1 MNMITVIIPALNEE
15 REIAGTIACVRDME
29 GVSEVI
35 VVDGGSQ
42 DGTVGIARTMGAV
55 VVECERGRGRQM
67 HAGALAGGGEV
78 LWFVHADTR
87 PESDATRQM
96 VAALGDASVAGGNCT
111 LAFDGETWGARLL
124 NAVQPLMK
132 LLGVYYGDSTIFVRR
147 AVYCAAGG
155 CRPYPLFEDSDL
167 IQRIR
172 GLGRFVSLE
181 ARVVTSSRRFEQR
194 GFLRTCFLWTS
205 LQMLFWCG
213 VPAERLGRWYAPVRR
228 HTV

>member
-1 MNMITVIIPALNEE
+1 MISVIIPALNEE
-15 REIAGTIACVRDME
+15 REIARTIVCALAME
-29 GVSEVI
+29 EVGEVI

-42 DGTVGIARTMGAV
+42 DGTVGIARAMGAA

-67 HAGALAGGGEV
+67 HAGALAASGEV

-87 PESDATRQM
+87 PESGATRQI
-96 VAALGDASVAGGNCT
+96 VAALGDALVVGGNCT
-111 LAFDGETWGARLL
+111 LAFDGETRGARLL

-132 LLGVYYGDSTIFVRR
+132 RLGVYYGDSTIFVRR
-147 AVYCAAGG
+147 SVYCAAGG

-167 IQRIR
+167 IQRVR
-172 GLGRFVSLE
+172 ALGRFVSLD

-213 VPAERLGRWYAPVRR
+213 VPAERLGKWYAPVRR
-228 HTV
+228 DTV